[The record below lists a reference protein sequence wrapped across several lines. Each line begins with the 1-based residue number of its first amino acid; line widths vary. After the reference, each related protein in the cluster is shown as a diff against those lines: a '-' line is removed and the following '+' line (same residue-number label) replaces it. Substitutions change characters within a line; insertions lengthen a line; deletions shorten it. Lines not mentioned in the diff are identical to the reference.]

1 MSTSRRAKPAQR
13 ALAITGH
20 AQLHQVNAQPSRL
33 AQMLEQPGK
42 PTKLQRKIAVETVTR
57 AGSIE
62 ATGLLHEWAS
72 QNVARAHVISQHHIY
87 QTVSRLNTLMT
98 MPMDPVTTA
107 DMTAWTTAQKEM
119 LFRHEATLLDGT
131 ATNIVKLAT
140 SPLPAEAEPT
150 GILGWL
156 REWW

>member
-13 ALAITGH
+13 ALAITEH

-42 PTKLQRKIAVETVTR
+42 PTKLQRRIAVETVTR

-72 QNVARAHVISQHHIY
+72 QNVARAHVISQHHVY
-87 QTVSRLNTLMT
+87 QTVSRLNAVMT
-98 MPMDPVTTA
+98 MPMDPVTAA
-107 DMTAWTTAQKEM
+107 DMSAWTTAQKDM
-119 LFRHEATLLDGT
+119 LFRHEASLLDGMV
-131 ATNIVKLAT
+131 TNIVKLAT
-140 SPLPAEAEPT
+140 TPLPEADEPT

-156 REWW
+156 RERW